1 MRFGFL
7 SIPLLIGTGI
17 ALSLEGPP
25 TGKDLS
31 HIEVN
36 RTKAKDAAVVDNW
49 LNRISGS
56 LSYTKTIINGLP
68 RGGDMETANRE
79 ALRLLDQLV
88 KLSREL
94 SDGARDIKNGPSIS
108 AIEAGVLLLSINNMS
123 SLTSDCVNGL
133 MTENTKMM
141 VWTAGKQNAQNRFAS
156 ELKLFSKANQDFT
169 AAMTSKVPPA
179 NQGVGAILKAGF
191 NSIIDPAIKVYTSRW
206 SYA

>member
-17 ALSLEGPP
+17 ALSIEGPP
-25 TGKDLS
+25 TGKDIS
-31 HIEVN
+31 HIEAT
-36 RTKAKDAAVVDNW
+36 RAKAKDAAIVDNW
-49 LNRISGS
+49 LNRISSS
-56 LSYTKTIINGLP
+56 LTSTRAIINGLP
-68 RGGDMETANRE
+68 HGGDVETANRE

-88 KLSREL
+88 RLSREL

-108 AIEAGVLLLSINNMS
+108 AVEAGLLLLSINNMS
-123 SLTSDCVNGL
+123 SLTSDCVKGL
-133 MTENTKMM
+133 ITENTKMM

-156 ELKLFSKANQDFT
+156 EIQLFQKANQNFT
-169 AAMTSKVPPA
+169 DAMTSKVPTA

-206 SYA
+206 SYT